1 MLIGPRDI
9 QKVPNMFMNAVH
21 EDEIEIINQLHEALK
36 KRNLQEADRLM
47 DELFVDL
54 EDHFST
60 EEELM
65 READFF
71 GYPMHKAEHDN
82 MRREFKAVYD
92 SWKEAR
98 DPSAVMRFLEDKM
111 VPWLK
116 LHVAQWDSVTAQHI
130 GD

>member
-1 MLIGPRDI
+1 MLIGPKDI

-21 EDEIEIINQLHEALK
+21 EDEIEIINRLYEALK
-36 KRNLQEADRLM
+36 KGDLQEADKLM
-47 DELFVDL
+47 DELLVDL

-65 READFF
+65 RESDFF

-82 MRREFKAVYD
+82 MRRDFKAVYD
-92 SWKEAR
+92 FWKETKQ
-98 DPSAVMRFLEDKM
+98 PSAVMKFLEEKM

>member
-1 MLIGPRDI
+1 MLIGPEDI

-21 EDEIEIINQLHEALK
+21 EDEIEIINRLYEALK
-36 KRNLQEADRLM
+36 KGDLQEADRLM
-47 DELFVDL
+47 DELLIDL

-92 SWKEAR
+92 SWKDTK
-98 DPSAVMRFLEDKM
+98 DPSAVMRFLEEKM

-116 LHVAQWDSVTAQHI
+116 LLVAQWDSVTAQHL